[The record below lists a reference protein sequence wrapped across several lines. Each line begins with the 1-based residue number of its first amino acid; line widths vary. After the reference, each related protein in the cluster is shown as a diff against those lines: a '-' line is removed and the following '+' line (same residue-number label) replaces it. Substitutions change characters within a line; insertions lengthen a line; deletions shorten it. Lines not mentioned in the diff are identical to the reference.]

1 MIAELIRAYNGSFNT
16 ERMDVATIR
25 FRLLTFGRTG
35 GRIETF
41 GAMIASRICFAPV
54 MIRGTNNT
62 LNSIAIILAV
72 PKHMPLITT
81 IESNHS
87 FHIRIAITDKFYAIP
102 QLIPFAF
109 NLPNPVIITVC
120 STSPATRAMNASI
133 SYTNGI
139 Q

>member
-1 MIAELIRAYNGSFNT
+1 MNVTA
-16 ERMDVATIR
+16 IR
-25 FRLLTFGRTG
+25 FRLLTFGRTSS
-35 GRIETF
+35 RIETF

-54 MIRGTNNT
+54 MIRGTSNT
-62 LNSIAIILAV
+62 LNSITIILIIHEHIPFV
-72 PKHMPLITT
+72 TT

-87 FHIRIAITDKFYAIP
+87 FHMQIAIADKFYAIP